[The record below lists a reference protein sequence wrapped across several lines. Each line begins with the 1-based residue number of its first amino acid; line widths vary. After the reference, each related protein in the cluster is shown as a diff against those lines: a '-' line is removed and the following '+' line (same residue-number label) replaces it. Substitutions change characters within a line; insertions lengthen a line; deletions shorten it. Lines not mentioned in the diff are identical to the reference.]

1 MLPDMAYSSS
11 GGNYV
16 LTDPRADSEAE
27 VVKPDWVSLNYFEM
41 LGTVPGRT
49 FPSEEGARGDRVAAL
64 SYRMWQQRFG
74 GAAA

>member
-1 MLPDMAYSSS
+1 MAYSSS

-41 LGTVPGRT
+41 LGTVPGRH
-49 FPSEEGARGDRVAAL
+49 FLRRKARAGIG
-64 SYRMWQQRFG
+64 WQR
-74 GAAA
+74 